1 MKKNEKIMISVLL
14 IILIIV
20 IIAVVAGKNKDN
32 KENTEENQVK
42 EEFVQVLE
50 DGTKLNTS
58 SKLAETKTVGAYKIG
73 NIQLTMKD
81 NQSILLADVEN
92 TSTTATEMKLL
103 DITLYDKEG
112 NVLEVVPGIVKQ
124 LEPGET
130 TQLNAGIT
138 ADDANAY
145 DFKVEIK

>member
-1 MKKNEKIMISVLL
+1 
-14 IILIIV
+14 
-20 IIAVVAGKNKDN
+20 
-32 KENTEENQVK
+32 
-42 EEFVQVLE
+42 
-50 DGTKLNTS
+50 
-58 SKLAETKTVGAYKIG
+58 
-73 NIQLTMKD
+73 MKD

-138 ADDANAY
+138 ADYANAY